1 MPGKDR
7 LLLAGHPHHL
17 VRKSRDQK
25 PVFLDEA
32 DYTHCLGQIRA
43 LSQQYELAIHA
54 FCLLPD
60 GLHILA
66 TPLGDPG
73 NLSRFMKA
81 LSCSASSRRKRLH
94 GATSVWEV
102 RYRSSPVEP
111 GQWMLACICYI

>member
-17 VRKSRDQK
+17 VRKSRDQQ
-25 PVFLDEA
+25 PVFLDDA
-32 DYTHCLGQIRA
+32 DYTHCLGQIRE
-43 LSQQYELAIHA
+43 LSRDYELAIHA

-81 LSCSASSRRKRLH
+81 LSCSASSPALPTHTHTERNR
-94 GATSVWEV
+94 GARHATRDE
-102 RYRSSPVEP
+102 
-111 GQWMLACICYI
+111 

>member
-66 TPLGDPG
+66 TPLAATC
-73 NLSRFMKA
+73 A
-81 LSCSASSRRKRLH
+81 LAKVSFSVL
-94 GATSVWEV
+94 ATKTTTHN
-102 RYRSSPVEP
+102 
-111 GQWMLACICYI
+111 